1 VTEVSF
7 DSIPGIRILEG
18 TTSVDNRGSFTK
30 YFDTGTQDELKI
42 AFSPQTLAIAKNAK
56 QGTLRGL
63 HFQSHPFSEEKVI
76 YCLSGSIIDV
86 VVDLRH
92 ASKTYGNWA
101 GIEINELSNVSLFL
115 PQGLAHGYQTL
126 EDETTLLYGLT
137 SEYRASNAHVLNYA
151 DPDLNILWP
160 LTITEIS
167 QRDRNGLSFLELT
180 QQPGLL

>member
-1 VTEVSF
+1 MTEVSF

-18 TTSVDNRGSFTK
+18 NTSVDNRGSFTK
-30 YFDTGTQDELKI
+30 YFDTGTQGELKI
-42 AFSPQTLAIAKNAK
+42 AFSPQTLAIAKNTK
-56 QGTLRGL
+56 RGTLRGL

-101 GIEINELSNVSLFL
+101 RIEINELSNVSLFL

-151 DPDLNILWP
+151 DELLSIPWP
-160 LTITEIS
+160 LPISEIS
-167 QRDRNGLSFLELT
+167 EKDGRGMSLSEATHRLAST
-180 QQPGLL
+180 